1 MTIEYAE
8 EGFDR
13 LIGLDITSVDADEVR
28 ATLAV
33 TPELLQPYGLLHGGV
48 LCSVVETLG
57 SVGGAAWFGDRGHV
71 VGTSNH
77 TNLLRSARDGAQLQ
91 AVATPVHRGRT
102 QQLWSVEVRDQQD
115 RLIAKGELRVANLP
129 AHEASPAQES
139 TARESTARESTARE
153 STAR

>member
-1 MTIEYAE
+1 MAFEYAYD
-8 EGFDR
+8 GFDKA
-13 LIGLDITSVDADEVR
+13 IGLQLTSIGEDEVR
-28 ATLAV
+28 ATLRV

-77 TNLLRSARDGAQLQ
+77 TDLLRSAREGDELL

-102 QQLWSVEVRDQQD
+102 QQLWDVEVRDAAD
-115 RLIAKGELRVANLP
+115 RLVARGSLRVANLP
-129 AHEASPAQES
+129 AS
-139 TARESTARESTARE
+139 
-153 STAR
+153 